1 MANRETC
8 LKVPV
13 REFRGGPAVR
23 TLYFHCRGHEFDP
36 WPGTKIQYIMWHGQK
51 IILNKTNNHFQ
62 FKIGHQVFQNVYF
75 TELFHINSH

>member
-23 TLYFHCRGHEFDP
+23 TLYFHCRGHEFNL
-36 WPGTKIQYIMWHGQK
+36 WSG
-51 IILNKTNNHFQ
+51 ILKAVGP
-62 FKIGHQVFQNVYF
+62 KK
-75 TELFHINSH
+75 